1 MMILKRGR
9 KLASHVVDSLLYMTL
24 VVAYDGINF
33 DDTFCFIFLMTNVE
47 LYSEQMEL
55 KQNNLKRS
63 KLVIE

>member
-24 VVAYDGINF
+24 VVAYDGINL

-55 KQNNLKRS
+55 EQNNLKRS
-63 KLVIE
+63 KLVIK